1 MTHQRGSCV
10 LSSRSDPHHEG
21 LGMSVITVI
30 LNYNGKHT
38 EVLLERLVGTQPTHP
53 LCPITKKESEPNLG
67 NSLKNRAAH
76 C

>member
-1 MTHQRGSCV
+1 
-10 LSSRSDPHHEG
+10 
-21 LGMSVITVI
+21 MSVITVI